1 MVVVDRQQIVPDL
14 WELKINHRKVFV
26 PETPPFADYKCRRG
40 DLSPHERSSKDLES
54 VWLDFGQKADYV
66 QQIDPL

>member
-26 PETPPFADYKCRRG
+26 PETPHSLIISADG
-40 DLSPHERSSKDLES
+40 
-54 VWLDFGQKADYV
+54 G
-66 QQIDPL
+66 I